1 MIPGKEGSFCQKSHL
16 EISNNQVD
24 SIWKRL
30 KRLSKSAK
38 TQLQKITFLKP
49 AILLLLFSFFSDHSH
64 SENIHMCSSL
74 ISVHGNNLKRKS
86 YFVATLHMYADAAD
100 DSDKALHMYYVS
112 GKIWGPRML
121 NIQMHVRQMSWP
133 YLLIIFLFIEFP
145 SSFLPFHLPRSKPKK
160 NVER

>member
-1 MIPGKEGSFCQKSHL
+1 ML
-16 EISNNQVD
+16 EVRTCHFILIFIFLRSLPFRKYSN
-24 SIWKRL
+24 
-30 KRLSKSAK
+30 
-38 TQLQKITFLKP
+38 
-49 AILLLLFSFFSDHSH
+49 
-64 SENIHMCSSL
+64 MCSSL

-112 GKIWGPRML
+112 SKIWGPRML

-160 NVER
+160 KVER